1 MIGKVK
7 ILPFYCY
14 NMMNDKE
21 NKNNEKTKICVWNA
35 VDYMYIFNSYTL
47 QLVYCWEYAKS
58 CDICCFTNER

>member
-21 NKNNEKTKICVWNA
+21 NKNNEKWIVLWCA
-35 VDYMYIFNSYTL
+35 SRQVDN
-47 QLVYCWEYAKS
+47 
-58 CDICCFTNER
+58 